1 MSARPSNTFVAPPHS
16 VTVQGAY
23 EPFEL
28 QVARNQIMG
37 HEHIDLFGINS
48 AVGTTFETVW
58 YSGGTYAYPAAAAVL
73 KVSST
78 SANDAAAGTGART
91 ILVEGL
97 DANYVTASETVILN
111 GQTQVDTIKSYIRV
125 NRLTVLTAGSG
136 GVAAGVIYIGTG
148 SATGGVPQTSILN
161 AANTS
166 NNKSESAV
174 YTVPAGYTA
183 YIYNY
188 VISSSNPDANT
199 ATTFRLRLRP
209 FNGIFNT
216 DSYLAVP
223 GNGIF
228 ELGDEFPNQVLE
240 KSDIEVQAAA
250 TSGSSSASTQL
261 QILLVKNDCQVA

>member
-1 MSARPSNTFVAPPHS
+1 MANIGVFRSITQVG
-16 VTVQGAY
+16 TY

-28 QVARNQIMG
+28 QVARGQITA

-48 AVGTTFETVW
+48 AVGTSFETVW
-58 YSGGTYAYPAAAAVL
+58 YSGGTYAYPSSAAVL

-78 SANDAAAGTGART
+78 SANDTSAGTGART
-91 ILVEGL
+91 VLVQGL
-97 DANYVTASETVILN
+97 NATYDAVSETVILN
-111 GQTQVDTIKSYIRV
+111 GQTQVDTVNSYIRV
-125 NRLTVLTAGSG
+125 NKLIVLTAGSG
-136 GVAAGVIYIGTG
+136 GVAAGIIYIGTG

-188 VISSSNPDANT
+188 IISSSNPDANT
-199 ATTFRLRLRP
+199 ATTFRLRIRP
-209 FNGIFNT
+209 FGGVFST
-216 DSYLAVP
+216 DSYLVVP

-228 ELGDEFPNQVLE
+228 ELSDEFPNQVTE
-240 KSDIEVQAAA
+240 KSDIEVQATA
-250 TSGSSSASTQL
+250 TAGSSSASTQL
-261 QILLVKNDCQVA
+261 QILLVKNYIAGSNG